1 MRLDKLTLKAQDA
14 LQEAKNIADKYSH
27 QQMDVEHVLLALV
40 EQPEGIVVPVLQ
52 KIGIDIDQ
60 LKTRLAEHLSSLPQV
75 HGGGGLEQIH
85 VTPRLNKTLETAW
98 QEAQVMK
105 DEYLSTEHIL
115 LAIAAEEDPSA
126 PQILK
131 GLGATKDR
139 IYEALI
145 GIRGGQRVVDQN
157 PEEKYQALERYT
169 RDLTDLAR
177 SGKLDP
183 VIGRNEEIRRVIQIL
198 SRRTKN
204 NPVLIGDAGVG
215 KTAIVEGLAQR
226 IINGDVPETLKDKR
240 VAALDMGALIAGTK
254 FRGEFEDRL
263 KSVLKE
269 LSEAAGQIIL
279 FIDELHTVVGA
290 GAAEGAMDASNL
302 LKPSL
307 ARGELRCVG
316 ATTTDEYRKYIEKD
330 AALERRFQPILVRE
344 PTVEDTIS
352 ILRGLK
358 ERYELHHG
366 VIIHDS
372 ALIAA
377 AELADRYITDRFL
390 PDKAID
396 VIDEAAAMLRTEI
409 DSMPTE
415 IDEVNRK
422 VMQLEIEEQA
432 LKREKDKA
440 SKERL
445 AKLREELATLKEK
458 SNQFKA
464 RWQNEKELIQRIRET
479 KAKLEEAKLEEE
491 QAERSGDL
499 ERVAKIRY
507 STLVELQNELE
518 AQKERLQEI
527 QKDQQMLKEEVDEE
541 DVAEVIAKWSGVPV
555 SKMLEGETEKLVH
568 MEERLKERVVG
579 QDEAITLIANAIRRA
594 RAGLSDPNRPIGSFL
609 FLGPTG
615 VGKTELVKTLAE
627 FLFDDERAM
636 VRMDMSE
643 FMERHSIARLI
654 GAPPG
659 YVGYDEGGFLT
670 EAVRRRPY
678 SVVLFDE
685 IEKAHGDVFNLLLQI
700 LDDGRLTDGHGRT
713 VNFKNTVIIM
723 TSNVASYLME
733 QELSRDELS
742 DKVMEALK
750 LQFRP
755 EFLNRIDET
764 IIFNPLGMDAIKL
777 IAEIQMRYLHDRLA
791 ERKISI
797 SVSDSVKELIASK
810 GYDPVF
816 GARPIKRTIQRL
828 IEDPLSRQILSGE
841 FGEGD
846 TVKMDVSDGK
856 VVFSQG

>member
-1 MRLDKLTLKAQDA
+1 MRLDKLTLKAQEA

-52 KIGIDIDQ
+52 KIGVDIDQ

-115 LAIAAEEDPSA
+115 LAIAAEEDPSS

-169 RDLTDLAR
+169 RDLTELAR

-445 AKLREELATLKEK
+445 AKLREELAALKEK
-458 SNQFKA
+458 SDQFKA
-464 RWQNEKELIQRIRET
+464 RWQNEKELIQRIREI

-507 STLVELQNELE
+507 STLVELQNELD

-723 TSNVASYLME
+723 TSNVASSLME

-791 ERKISI
+791 ERKITI

-856 VVFSQG
+856 VVFSQE

>member
-1 MRLDKLTLKAQDA
+1 MRLDKLTLKAQEA

-115 LAIAAEEDPSA
+115 LAIAAEEDPSS

-145 GIRGGQRVVDQN
+145 GIRGGQRVVDQS

-269 LSEAAGQIIL
+269 LNEAAGQIIL

-344 PTVEDTIS
+344 PTVEDTVS

-415 IDEVNRK
+415 IDEVDRK

-464 RWQNEKELIQRIRET
+464 RWQNEKELIQRIREI
-479 KAKLEEAKLEEE
+479 KAKIDEAKLEEE

-723 TSNVASYLME
+723 TSNVASSLME

-797 SVSDSVKELIASK
+797 SVSDSVKELIARK

-846 TVKMDVSDGK
+846 MVKMDVSDGK
-856 VVFSQG
+856 VVFSRG